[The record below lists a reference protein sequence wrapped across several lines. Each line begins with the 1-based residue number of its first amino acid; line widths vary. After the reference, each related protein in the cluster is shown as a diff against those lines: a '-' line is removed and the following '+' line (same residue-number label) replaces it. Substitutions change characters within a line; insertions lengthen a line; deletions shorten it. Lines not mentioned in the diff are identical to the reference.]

1 MEERELTRLLQQL
14 GDRVTPGPPPLRRI
28 VDEGEALRGRR
39 RGRVRMFAVAAAA
52 AAVVGGGSLAAT
64 VIDLPS
70 PTTSSEDTA
79 GGGGDNAGSAG
90 GGAESAP
97 EADTGGGGGAG
108 EGATAADAAAAV
120 VVTPDV
126 LRPGE
131 TFELTSR
138 DEAAG
143 FGLAWR
149 LERRTPDGWTPAY
162 TLAAA
167 FGEGEPRWWAEGE
180 SWVVEEPMVGA
191 PLRFVVPPDA
201 AAGDYRLCEHDAPAV
216 CASLTVTG

>member
-28 VDEGEALRGRR
+28 VDDGEALRGRR
-39 RGRVRMFAVAAAA
+39 SGRVRMFAVAAAA
-52 AAVVGGGSLAAT
+52 AAVVGGGSVAAT
-64 VIDLPS
+64 VLDFPS
-70 PTTSSEDTA
+70 LGGGDAQSTAGDAGNGA
-79 GGGGDNAGSAG
+79 GGGEA
-90 GGAESAP
+90 AP
-97 EADTGGGGGAG
+97 EVQGESG
-108 EGATAADAAAAV
+108 EGRGADEDATAADAAAAV
-120 VVTPDV
+120 VITPDA

-167 FGEGEPRWWAEGE
+167 FGEGEPQWWAEGE
-180 SWVVEEPMVGA
+180 SWAVEEPMVRA

-201 AAGDYRLCEHDAPAV
+201 AAGDYRLCEHDAPEV
-216 CASLTVTG
+216 CASLTVID

>member
-1 MEERELTRLLQQL
+1 MEERELTRLMQQL

-39 RGRVRMFAVAAAA
+39 SARVRMFAVAAAA

-64 VIDLPS
+64 VLDFPS
-70 PTTSSEDTA
+70 LGGGEAQSTAGDADDNA
-79 GGGGDNAGSAG
+79 GGGG
-90 GGAESAP
+90 SAP
-97 EADTGGGGGAG
+97 EAQGESGEGGGV
-108 EGATAADAAAAV
+108 EDGATAADAAVAV
-120 VVTPDV
+120 VITPDAV
-126 LRPGE
+126 RPGE

-149 LERRTPDGWTPAY
+149 LERLTPDGWTPAY

-167 FGEGEPRWWAEGE
+167 FGEGEPQWWAEGE
-180 SWVVEEPMVGA
+180 SWVVEEPMVRA

-201 AAGDYRLCEHDAPAV
+201 DAGDYRLCEHDAPAV
-216 CASLTVTG
+216 CASFTVTG